1 MTARFTWSH
10 RPLGLPQTRTGVQS
24 PASAH
29 FARSQWDGPTGL
41 PGCSPAPH
49 PVMGRGA
56 LPRVHSSNLE
66 TLAPKGLLPWGLPP
80 GIPSAF
86 QLVSVREASQSGAPS
101 RCQPPARSSGS
112 RKLGSSTCGTKSH
125 LQQEL
130 PTDLWVSLSE
140 ARPQGVP
147 LLAAGTRPPGCPF
160 PPCSLQEKACW
171 LYLPS

>member
-1 MTARFTWSH
+1 M
-10 RPLGLPQTRTGVQS
+10 QS

-49 PVMGRGA
+49 PVMGRGV

-80 GIPSAF
+80 GVPSAF

-101 RCQPPARSSGS
+101 RYQPPAWSSGS
-112 RKLGSSTCGTKSH
+112 RKLGSSIRGTKSH
-125 LQQEL
+125 RASCRRSRETVLQQEL

-160 PPCSLQEKACW
+160 PPCSLQEQACW